1 MTMHEGH
8 RGRMRERFRKEGLD
22 GFAAHQVLELLLFY
36 GRSRGD
42 TNPLAHR
49 LLEAF
54 GSLQGVLEAKPE
66 QLMQVNGVGEE
77 TATLLSLMLP
87 LFRRYEGSVCANT
100 QKLTHY
106 TDVRDY
112 CYAMLVGYRKECFG
126 VISVSSTMKVLGSR
140 IVAEG
145 VLTEVP
151 AYPRLVV
158 EAALNHNAYGVIL
171 CHNHPG
177 GEARP
182 SQRDIDM
189 THLIQDTLRP
199 LGIGLLDHM
208 IVADGLVYSMAHT
221 GDICASFGPID
232 GFPYGRLDQAWP
244 DEWI

>member
-1 MTMHEGH
+1 MSIHDGH
-8 RGRMRERFRKEGLD
+8 RQRLKNRFRKEGLD
-22 GFAAHQVLELLLFY
+22 RFDEIQVLELLLFY
-36 GRSRGD
+36 AIPQKD

-49 LLEAF
+49 LLETF
-54 GSLQGVLEAKPE
+54 GSLQGVMEARPE

-106 TDVRDY
+106 TDARDF

-126 VISVSSTMKVLGSR
+126 VISVSAQMKVLGSR

-158 EAALNHNAYGVIL
+158 EEALNHNAYGVIL

-189 THLIQDTLRP
+189 TQLIQDTLKP